1 MPALSQSLEFV
12 VNTTSTVSIMY
23 PNNTSTMMVYLSDKV
38 KGDGYYGGS
47 DGLHTVAY
55 TCAPTFVGTVTM
67 QATLASTPTAA
78 DWFTVPNTDVTY
90 RDPLFDSRSTSTVD
104 YFNFQGNF
112 VWIRG
117 CVAIADGAVEVI
129 HYNH

>member
-12 VNTTSTVSIMY
+12 VNTTSTVSIVY
-23 PNNTSTMMVYLSDKV
+23 PNSTSTVMIYVSDKV

-47 DGLHTVAY
+47 DGLHTVTY

-67 QATLASTPTAA
+67 QASLSSAPTDA
-78 DWFTVPNTDVTY
+78 DWFTVPNTDVRYTVFE
-90 RDPLFDSRSTSTVD
+90 DRSTSTVD
-104 YFNFQGNF
+104 YYNFQGNY
-112 VWIRG
+112 VWLRG
-117 CVAIADGAVEVI
+117 RVAIADGAVEVI

>member
-23 PNNTSTMMVYLSDKV
+23 PNSTSTVMIYVSDKV

-47 DGLHTVAY
+47 DGLHTVTY

-67 QATLASTPTAA
+67 QASLSSAPTDA
-78 DWFTVPNTDVTY
+78 DWFTVPNTDVRYTVFE
-90 RDPLFDSRSTSTVD
+90 DRSTSTVD
-104 YFNFQGNF
+104 YYNFQGNY
-112 VWIRG
+112 VWLRG
-117 CVAIADGAVEVI
+117 RVAIADGAVEVI

>member
-23 PNNTSTMMVYLSDKV
+23 PNNTSTMMVYVSDKV

-47 DGLHTVAY
+47 DGLHTVTY

-67 QATLASTPTAA
+67 QASLAAVPTDA
-78 DWFTVPNTDVTY
+78 DWFTVPNTDVRYTTFN
-90 RDPLFDSRSTSTVD
+90 DRSTSTVD
-104 YFNFQGNF
+104 YYNFQGNY
-112 VWIRG
+112 VWLRSR
-117 CVAIADGAVEVI
+117 VAIADGAVEVI

>member
-23 PNNTSTMMVYLSDKV
+23 PNSTSTVMIYLSDRV

-47 DGLHTVAY
+47 DGLHTVTY

-67 QATLASTPTAA
+67 QASLAAAPTDA
-78 DWFTVPNTDVTY
+78 DWFTVPDTDVRYTTFN
-90 RDPLFDSRSTSTVD
+90 DRSTSTVD
-104 YFNFQGNF
+104 YYNFQGNY
-112 VWIRG
+112 VWLRSR
-117 CVAIADGAVEVI
+117 VAIADGAVEVI

>member
-23 PNNTSTMMVYLSDKV
+23 PNNTSTMMVYVSDKV

-47 DGLHTVAY
+47 DGLHTVTY

-67 QATLASTPTAA
+67 QASLASAPTDA
-78 DWFTVPNTDVTY
+78 DWFTVPDTDVRYTTFN
-90 RDPLFDSRSTSTVD
+90 DRSTSTVD
-104 YFNFQGNF
+104 YYNFQGNY
-112 VWIRG
+112 VWLRSR
-117 CVAIADGAVEVI
+117 VAIADGAVEVI

>member
-1 MPALSQSLEFV
+1 MSALSQSLEFV

-23 PNNTSTMMVYLSDKV
+23 PNNTSTMMVYLSDRV

-47 DGLHTVAY
+47 DGLHTVTY

-67 QATLASTPTAA
+67 QATLAAAPTDA
-78 DWFTVPNTDVTY
+78 DWFTVPNTDVRYTTFN
-90 RDPLFDSRSTSTVD
+90 DRSTSTVD
-104 YFNFQGNF
+104 YYNFQGNY
-112 VWIRG
+112 VWLRSR
-117 CVAIADGAVEVI
+117 VAIADGAVEVI

>member
-23 PNNTSTMMVYLSDKV
+23 PNNTSTMMVYLSDRV

-47 DGLHTVAY
+47 DGLHTVTY

-67 QATLASTPTAA
+67 QATLAAAPTDA
-78 DWFTVPNTDVTY
+78 DWFTVPNTDVRYTTFN
-90 RDPLFDSRSTSTVD
+90 DRSTSTVD
-104 YFNFQGNF
+104 YYNFQGNY
-112 VWIRG
+112 VWLRSR
-117 CVAIADGAVEVI
+117 VAIADGAVEVI

>member
-12 VNTTSTVSIMY
+12 VDTTSTVSIMY
-23 PNNTSTMMVYLSDKV
+23 PNSTSTVMIYVSDKV

-47 DGLHTVAY
+47 DGLHTVTY

-67 QATLASTPTAA
+67 QASLASAPTDA
-78 DWFTVPNTDVTY
+78 DWFTVPNTDVRYTTFN
-90 RDPLFDSRSTSTVD
+90 DRSTSTVD
-104 YFNFQGNF
+104 YYNFQGNY
-112 VWIRG
+112 VWLRSRI
-117 CVAIADGAVEVI
+117 AIADGAVEVI

>member
-23 PNNTSTMMVYLSDKV
+23 PNSTSTVMIYVSDKV

-47 DGLHTVAY
+47 DGLHTVTY

-67 QATLASTPTAA
+67 QASLSSAPTDA
-78 DWFTVPNTDVTY
+78 DWFTVPNTDVRYTVFE
-90 RDPLFDSRSTSTVD
+90 DRSTSTVD
-104 YFNFQGNF
+104 YYNFQGNY
-112 VWIRG
+112 VWLRG
-117 CVAIADGAVEVI
+117 CVTIADGAVEVI

>member
-23 PNNTSTMMVYLSDKV
+23 PNNTSTMMVYVSDKV

-47 DGLHTVAY
+47 DGLHTVTY

-67 QATLASTPTAA
+67 QASLAAAPTDA
-78 DWFTVPNTDVTY
+78 DWFTVPDTDVRYTTFN
-90 RDPLFDSRSTSTVD
+90 DRSTSTVD
-104 YFNFQGNF
+104 YYNFQGNY
-112 VWIRG
+112 VWLRSR
-117 CVAIADGAVEVI
+117 VAIADGAVEVI

>member
-12 VNTTSTVSIMY
+12 VDTTSTVSIMY
-23 PNNTSTMMVYLSDKV
+23 PNSTSTVMIYVSDKV

-47 DGLHTVAY
+47 DGLHTVTY

-67 QATLASTPTAA
+67 QASLASAPTDA
-78 DWFTVPNTDVTY
+78 DWFTVPNTDVRYTVFE
-90 RDPLFDSRSTSTVD
+90 DRSTSTVD
-104 YFNFQGNF
+104 YYNFQGNY
-112 VWIRG
+112 VWLRG

>member
-12 VNTTSTVSIMY
+12 VDTTSTVSIMY
-23 PNNTSTMMVYLSDKV
+23 PNSTSTVMIYVSDKV

-47 DGLHTVAY
+47 DGLHTVTY

-67 QATLASTPTAA
+67 QASLASAPTDA
-78 DWFTVPNTDVTY
+78 DWFTVPNTDVRYTVFE
-90 RDPLFDSRSTSTVD
+90 DRSTSTVD
-104 YFNFQGNF
+104 YYNFQGNY
-112 VWIRG
+112 VWLRG
-117 CVAIADGAVEVI
+117 RVAISDGAVEVI

>member
-23 PNNTSTMMVYLSDKV
+23 PNNTSTMMVYVSDKV
-38 KGDGYYGGS
+38 KGDGYYRGS
-47 DGLHTVAY
+47 DGLHTVTY

-67 QATLASTPTAA
+67 QATLASTPTDA
-78 DWFTVPNTDVTY
+78 DWFTIPDTDVNYTVFN
-90 RDPLFDSRSTSTVD
+90 DRSTSTVD
-104 YFNFQGNF
+104 YYNFQGNY
-112 VWIRG
+112 VWLRG
-117 CVAIADGAVEVI
+117 RVAIADGAIEVI

>member
-23 PNNTSTMMVYLSDKV
+23 PNSTSTVMIYVSDKV

-47 DGLHTVAY
+47 DGLHTVTY

-67 QATLASTPTAA
+67 QASLAAAPTDA
-78 DWFTVPNTDVTY
+78 DWFTVPNTDVRYTTFN
-90 RDPLFDSRSTSTVD
+90 DRSTSTVD
-104 YFNFQGNF
+104 YYNFQGNY
-112 VWIRG
+112 VWLRSR
-117 CVAIADGAVEVI
+117 VAIADGAVEVI

>member
-12 VNTTSTVSIMY
+12 VDTTSTVSIMY
-23 PNNTSTMMVYLSDKV
+23 PNSTSTMMVYVSDKV

-47 DGLHTVAY
+47 DGLHTVTY

-67 QATLASTPTAA
+67 QASLAAAPTDA
-78 DWFTVPNTDVTY
+78 DWFTVPDTDVRYTTFN
-90 RDPLFDSRSTSTVD
+90 DRSTSTVD
-104 YFNFQGNF
+104 YYNFQGNY
-112 VWIRG
+112 VWLRSR
-117 CVAIADGAVEVI
+117 VAIADGAVEVI

>member
-23 PNNTSTMMVYLSDKV
+23 PNNTSTMMVYLSDRV

-47 DGLHTVAY
+47 DGLHTVTY

-67 QATLASTPTAA
+67 QASLATTPTDA
-78 DWFTVPNTDVTY
+78 DWFTVPDTDVNYTVFN
-90 RDPLFDSRSTSTVD
+90 DRSTSTVD
-104 YFNFQGNF
+104 YYNFQGNY

>member
-47 DGLHTVAY
+47 DGLHTVTY

-67 QATLASTPTAA
+67 QASLATAPTDA
-78 DWFTVPNTDVTY
+78 DWFTVPDTDVRYTT
-90 RDPLFDSRSTSTVD
+90 FNERSTSTVD
-104 YFNFQGNF
+104 YYNFQGNY
-112 VWIRG
+112 VWLRSR
-117 CVAIADGAVEVI
+117 VAIADGAVEVI

>member
-12 VNTTSTVSIMY
+12 VDTTSTVSIMY
-23 PNNTSTMMVYLSDKV
+23 PNSTSTMMVYVSDKV

-47 DGLHTVAY
+47 DGLHTVTY

-67 QATLASTPTAA
+67 QASLASAPTDA
-78 DWFTVPNTDVTY
+78 DWFTVPNTDVRYTTFN
-90 RDPLFDSRSTSTVD
+90 DRSTSTVD
-104 YFNFQGNF
+104 YYNFQGNY
-112 VWIRG
+112 VWLRSRI
-117 CVAIADGAVEVI
+117 AIADGAVEVI

>member
-12 VNTTSTVSIMY
+12 VDTTSTVSIMY
-23 PNNTSTMMVYLSDKV
+23 PNSTSTVMIYVSDKV

-47 DGLHTVAY
+47 DGLHTVTY

-67 QATLASTPTAA
+67 QASLASSPTDA
-78 DWFTVPNTDVTY
+78 DWFTVPNTDVRYTVFE
-90 RDPLFDSRSTSTVD
+90 DRSTSTVD
-104 YFNFQGNF
+104 YYNFQGNY
-112 VWIRG
+112 VWLRG
-117 CVAIADGAVEVI
+117 RVAIADGAVEVI

>member
-23 PNNTSTMMVYLSDKV
+23 PNNTSTMMVYVSDKV

-47 DGLHTVAY
+47 DGLHTVTY

-67 QATLASTPTAA
+67 QASLAAAPTDA
-78 DWFTVPNTDVTY
+78 DWFEAYKIDATQN
-90 RDPLFDSRSTSTVD
+90 PLTQTN
-104 YFNFQGNF
+104 YYNLYGNF
-112 VWIRG
+112 VWLRATINSFTAGSIQRLK
-117 CVAIADGAVEVI
+117 VS
-129 HYNH
+129 Y

>member
-23 PNNTSTMMVYLSDKV
+23 PNNTSTMMVYVSDKV

-47 DGLHTVAY
+47 DGLHTVTY

-67 QATLASTPTAA
+67 QASLAAAPTDA
-78 DWFTVPNTDVTY
+78 DWFTVPDTDVRYTIFN
-90 RDPLFDSRSTSTVD
+90 DRSTSTVD
-104 YFNFQGNF
+104 YYNFQGNY
-112 VWIRG
+112 VWLRSR
-117 CVAIADGAVEVI
+117 VAIADGAVEVI

>member
-23 PNNTSTMMVYLSDKV
+23 PNNTSTMMVYVSDKV

-47 DGLHTVAY
+47 DGLHTVTY

-67 QATLASTPTAA
+67 QASLAAAPTDA
-78 DWFTVPNTDVTY
+78 DWFTVPNTDVRYTTFN
-90 RDPLFDSRSTSTVD
+90 DRSTSTVD
-104 YFNFQGNF
+104 YYNFQGNY
-112 VWIRG
+112 VWLRSR
-117 CVAIADGAVEVI
+117 VAIADGAVEVI

>member
-12 VNTTSTVSIMY
+12 VDTTSTVSIMY
-23 PNNTSTMMVYLSDKV
+23 PNSTSTVMIYVSDKV

-47 DGLHTVAY
+47 DGLHTVTY

-67 QATLASTPTAA
+67 QASLAAAPTDA
-78 DWFTVPNTDVTY
+78 DWFTVPNTDVRYTTFN
-90 RDPLFDSRSTSTVD
+90 DRSTSTVD
-104 YFNFQGNF
+104 YYNFQGNY
-112 VWIRG
+112 VWLRSRI
-117 CVAIADGAVEVI
+117 AIADGAVEVI

>member
-23 PNNTSTMMVYLSDKV
+23 PNSTSTVMIYLSDRV

-47 DGLHTVAY
+47 DGLHTVTY

-67 QATLASTPTAA
+67 QASLASAPTDA
-78 DWFTVPNTDVTY
+78 DWFTVPDTDVRYTTFN
-90 RDPLFDSRSTSTVD
+90 DRSTSTVD
-104 YFNFQGNF
+104 YYNFQGNY
-112 VWIRG
+112 VWLRSR
-117 CVAIADGAVEVI
+117 VAIADGAVEVI

>member
-23 PNNTSTMMVYLSDKV
+23 PNSTSTMMVYVSDKV

-47 DGLHTVAY
+47 DGLHTVTY

-67 QATLASTPTAA
+67 QASLASAPTDA
-78 DWFTVPNTDVTY
+78 DWFTVPDTDIRYTTFN
-90 RDPLFDSRSTSTVD
+90 DRSTSTVD
-104 YFNFQGNF
+104 YYNFQGNY
-112 VWIRG
+112 VWLRSR
-117 CVAIADGAVEVI
+117 VAIADGAVEVI

>member
-23 PNNTSTMMVYLSDKV
+23 PNSTSTMMVYVSDKV

-47 DGLHTVAY
+47 DGLHTVTY

-67 QATLASTPTAA
+67 QASLASAPTDA
-78 DWFTVPNTDVTY
+78 DWFTVPNTDVRYTTFN
-90 RDPLFDSRSTSTVD
+90 DRSTSTVD
-104 YFNFQGNF
+104 YYNFQGNY
-112 VWIRG
+112 VWLRSR
-117 CVAIADGAVEVI
+117 VAIADGAVEVI

>member
-23 PNNTSTMMVYLSDKV
+23 PNNTSTMMVYVSDKV

-47 DGLHTVAY
+47 DGLHTVTY

-67 QATLASTPTAA
+67 QASLASAPTDA
-78 DWFTVPNTDVTY
+78 DWFTVPNTDVRYTTFN
-90 RDPLFDSRSTSTVD
+90 DRSTSTVD
-104 YFNFQGNF
+104 YYNFQGNY
-112 VWIRG
+112 VWLRSR
-117 CVAIADGAVEVI
+117 VAIADGAVEVI

>member
-23 PNNTSTMMVYLSDKV
+23 PNSTSTVMIYVSDKV

-47 DGLHTVAY
+47 DGLHTVTY

-67 QATLASTPTAA
+67 QASLASAPTDA
-78 DWFTVPNTDVTY
+78 DWFTVPNTDVRYTVFE
-90 RDPLFDSRSTSTVD
+90 DRSTSTVD
-104 YFNFQGNF
+104 YYNFQGNY
-112 VWIRG
+112 VWLRG
-117 CVAIADGAVEVI
+117 RVAIADGAVEVI

>member
-12 VNTTSTVSIMY
+12 VDTTSTVSIMY
-23 PNNTSTMMVYLSDKV
+23 PNSTSTVMIYVSDKV

-47 DGLHTVAY
+47 DGLHTVTY

-67 QATLASTPTAA
+67 QASLASTPTDA
-78 DWFTVPNTDVTY
+78 DWFTVPNTDVRYTVFE
-90 RDPLFDSRSTSTVD
+90 DRSTSTVD
-104 YFNFQGNF
+104 YYNFQGNY
-112 VWIRG
+112 VWLRG
-117 CVAIADGAVEVI
+117 RVAIADGAVEVI

>member
-23 PNNTSTMMVYLSDKV
+23 PNNTSTMMVYVSDKV

-47 DGLHTVAY
+47 DGLHTVTY

-67 QATLASTPTAA
+67 QASLAAAPTDA
-78 DWFTVPNTDVTY
+78 DWFTVPNTDVRYTTFN
-90 RDPLFDSRSTSTVD
+90 DRSTSTVD
-104 YFNFQGNF
+104 YYNFQGNY
-112 VWIRG
+112 VWLRG
-117 CVAIADGAVEVI
+117 RVAIADGAVEVI

>member
-12 VNTTSTVSIMY
+12 VDTTSTVSIMY
-23 PNNTSTMMVYLSDKV
+23 PNSTSTVMIYVSDKV

-47 DGLHTVAY
+47 DGLHTVTY

-67 QATLASTPTAA
+67 QASLAAAPTDA
-78 DWFTVPNTDVTY
+78 DWFTVPDTDVNYTVFN
-90 RDPLFDSRSTSTVD
+90 DRSTSTVD
-104 YFNFQGNF
+104 YYNFQGNY
-112 VWIRG
+112 VWLRG
-117 CVAIADGAVEVI
+117 RVAIADGAVEVI

>member
-23 PNNTSTMMVYLSDKV
+23 PNSTSTMMVYVSDKV
-38 KGDGYYGGS
+38 KGDGYYGSS
-47 DGLHTVAY
+47 DGLHTVTY

-67 QATLASTPTAA
+67 QASLATSPADS
-78 DWFTVPNTDVTY
+78 DWFTVPNTDVRYTV
-90 RDPLFDSRSTSTVD
+90 FEERSTSTVD
-104 YFNFQGNF
+104 YYNFQGNY

-117 CVAIADGAVEVI
+117 CVAIQDGAVEVI

>member
-12 VNTTSTVSIMY
+12 VDTTSTVSIMY
-23 PNNTSTMMVYLSDKV
+23 PNSTSTVMIYVSDKV

-47 DGLHTVAY
+47 DGLHTVTY

-67 QATLASTPTAA
+67 QASLASAPTDA
-78 DWFTVPNTDVTY
+78 DWFTVPNTDVRYTVFE
-90 RDPLFDSRSTSTVD
+90 DRSTSTVD
-104 YFNFQGNF
+104 YYNFQGNY
-112 VWIRG
+112 VWLRG
-117 CVAIADGAVEVI
+117 RVAIADGAVEVI

>member
-12 VNTTSTVSIMY
+12 VDTTSTVSIMY
-23 PNNTSTMMVYLSDKV
+23 PNSTSTMMVYVSDKV

-47 DGLHTVAY
+47 DGLHTVTY

-67 QATLASTPTAA
+67 QASLAAAPTDA
-78 DWFTVPNTDVTY
+78 DWFTVPNTDVRYTTFN
-90 RDPLFDSRSTSTVD
+90 DRSTSTVD
-104 YFNFQGNF
+104 YYNFQGNY
-112 VWIRG
+112 VWLRG
-117 CVAIADGAVEVI
+117 RVAIADGAVEVI

>member
-12 VNTTSTVSIMY
+12 VDTTSTVSIMY
-23 PNNTSTMMVYLSDKV
+23 PNSTSTMMVYVSDKV

-47 DGLHTVAY
+47 DGLHTVTY

-67 QATLASTPTAA
+67 QASLAAAPTDA
-78 DWFTVPNTDVTY
+78 DWFTVPNTDVRYTTFN
-90 RDPLFDSRSTSTVD
+90 DRSTSTVD
-104 YFNFQGNF
+104 YYNFQGNY
-112 VWIRG
+112 VWLRSR
-117 CVAIADGAVEVI
+117 VAIADGAVEVI

>member
-23 PNNTSTMMVYLSDKV
+23 PNNTSTMMVYVSDKV

-47 DGLHTVAY
+47 DGLHTVTY

-67 QATLASTPTAA
+67 QASLASAPTDA
-78 DWFTVPNTDVTY
+78 DWFTVPNTDVRYTTFN
-90 RDPLFDSRSTSTVD
+90 DRSTSTVD
-104 YFNFQGNF
+104 YYNFQGNY
-112 VWIRG
+112 VWLRSRI
-117 CVAIADGAVEVI
+117 AIADGAVEVI